1 MNGVG
6 HGLHRQQYQLAH
18 SETQKEAETE
28 SVGGAV
34 AVALAER
41 CGGHGYLLGG
51 GLEVL
56 RWSQVLSRGCVN
68 DAWTR
73 SLSRDRI

>member
-41 CGGHGYLLGG
+41 CGRDGYLLGG
-51 GLEVL
+51 GNSKSSDGL
-56 RWSQVLSRGCVN
+56 RF
-68 DAWTR
+68 
-73 SLSRDRI
+73 